1 MAHLD
6 SLADAWTIA
15 AAAAATAARMKV
27 VRIFIFILLWG
38 VFSLRVI
45 EILNTG
51 KWWPKAPRAKYLK
64 VVLSFCVNGQKEK
77 EAEGVRRVSSPKR
90 ILGKRP
96 RSR

>member
-15 AAAAATAARMKV
+15 AAAAATAAKMKV

-38 VFSLRVI
+38 FFLRVI

-51 KWWPKAPRAKYLK
+51 RWWPKAPRAKYLK

-77 EAEGVRRVSSPKR
+77 ETEDERRMSSPKR